1 MIMAMALRALVA
13 LWGLFFTMMA
23 VRGILDPQFFT
34 ESFGVVGEGMA
45 RNALRADF
53 GTFFL
58 VSGVAALWAA
68 IQPHRAQLLLIPAL
82 LFGTALILRLFGV
95 AMGDTAN
102 VPAMVIEAV
111 SAVLLVTARKVLG
124 RSVSAF

>member
-1 MIMAMALRALVA
+1 MALALRALVA
-13 LWGLFFTMMA
+13 LWGLFFGMMA
-23 VRGILDPQFFT
+23 VRGIVDPQFFT
-34 ESFGVVGEGMA
+34 ENFGVVGEGMA

-68 IQPHRAQLLLIPAL
+68 IQPNRAQLLLVPAT
-82 LFGTALILRLFGV
+82 LFGTAFILRLFGV

-111 SAVLLVTARKVLG
+111 SVLLLFTAYKVLG
-124 RSVSAF
+124 RSAGAF

>member
-1 MIMAMALRALVA
+1 MALALRALVA
-13 LWGLFFTMMA
+13 LWGLFFGMMA

-34 ESFGVVGEGMA
+34 VNFGVVGEGIA

-58 VSGVAALWAA
+58 VSGVAALWVAL
-68 IQPHRAQLLLIPAL
+68 QPNRAKLLLVPAT
-82 LFGTALILRLFGV
+82 LFGTALFLRLFGV

-111 SAVLLVTARKVLG
+111 SVVLLVTAHKVLD